1 MWRSQNRERISASVG
16 GRANA
21 SRLASKAGELWR
33 ELSETEKAPYE
44 ARVSKAKA
52 DYDTYI
58 ATSEG
63 AAALEAYKAAVAMA
77 YKEKV
82 VEKRKSALKK
92 RKSALKK
99 RKPALKKRRSA
110 AVGGAG

>member
-1 MWRSQNRERISASVG
+1 MWRSQNRERISASVGG

-82 VEKRKSALKK
+82 VEKPALKK

-99 RKPALKKRRSA
+99 LPALKKRRSA